1 MEDYNNELL
10 NDYINDEESF
20 NDKTLKEPIIDKPF
34 FEKTKNVN
42 IKEVKKE
49 KISTFQKRSIK
60 KIGKKDIT
68 PKLKKTHN
76 LSKSE
81 LRINRRI
88 NNNIDK

>member
-1 MEDYNNELL
+1 MEDYNNKLL

-20 NDKTLKEPIIDKPF
+20 NNKTLKEPIN
-34 FEKTKNVN
+34 KNVN